1 MIAASSQA
9 FNVIEFAA
17 SLQQLSIDGERVFTC
32 ILCYLFRNLRE
43 EGLIH
48 SEEKREEA
56 TTLGCNAEVIKKSIL
71 TNGANSSDFVDANLR
86 WKCLRHLVGLA
97 AGAVAANG

>member
-1 MIAASSQA
+1 MIALASQA
-9 FNVIEFAA
+9 CTLIEFAA
-17 SLQQLSIDGERVFTC
+17 SLQQLSKDGERVFTC

-56 TTLGCNAEVIKKSIL
+56 TTLGCNAELIIKSIL
-71 TNGANSSDFVDANLR
+71 TNGANSSDFVDANIR
-86 WKCLRHLVGLA
+86 WKCLRHLVALA